1 MNKDAD
7 ELARLHDM
15 SAYERPYW
23 DKGRLVAGMDEAG
36 RGPLAGPCVAAA
48 VILPPGCLIPGV
60 NDSKKLSEK
69 KRMALYDE
77 ITEKAVCWA
86 VGIVDNSV
94 IDEVNILCAAKRA
107 FAGAYS
113 GLTVKPAH
121 VFCDRIGGI
130 DIDTDYTELV
140 HGDALCYSIAAAS
153 IVAKETRDRMMRE
166 YDETY
171 PAYGFA
177 AHKGYATK
185 LHREM
190 ITENG
195 PCAIHRRTFLKNIL

>member
-1 MNKDAD
+1 MKDAD
-7 ELARLHDM
+7 EMMRLEAL
-15 SAYERPYW
+15 SEYERPYW
-23 DKGRLVAGMDEAG
+23 DKGLVVAGMDEAG

-69 KRMALYDE
+69 KRQALYDE
-77 ITEKAVCWA
+77 ITGKALCWA
-86 VGIVDNSV
+86 VGIVDNRM
-94 IDEVNILCAAKRA
+94 IDDVNILNAAKRA

-113 GLTVKPAH
+113 GLEVKPAH

-140 HGDALCYSIAAAS
+140 RGDALCYSIAAAS
-153 IVAKETRDRMMRE
+153 IVAKETRDKMMRD

-171 PAYGFA
+171 PEYGFA
-177 AHKGYATK
+177 AHKGYGTK
-185 LHREM
+185 RHRET
-190 ITENG
+190 IAQVG
-195 PCAIHRRTFLKNIL
+195 PCDIHRMTFLKNIL